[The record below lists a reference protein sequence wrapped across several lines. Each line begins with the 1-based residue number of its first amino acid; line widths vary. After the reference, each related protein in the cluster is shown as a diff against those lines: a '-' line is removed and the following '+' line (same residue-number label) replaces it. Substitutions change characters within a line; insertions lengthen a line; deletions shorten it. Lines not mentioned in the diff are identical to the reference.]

1 MPLLKNPINFFASK
15 KSILALQV
23 LNENLWFPPV
33 SEALGDGLLAIGGDL
48 KPERLILAYKNGIFP
63 WYDGDLPLWWN
74 PNPRFVLFP
83 EELVVSKSM
92 KNTINQQKFVF
103 TINQAFEEV
112 IDNCKKIERKNQDGT
127 WINEDVKTAYIQ
139 LHKMGYAH
147 SAETWLNNQLVGGLY
162 GIKMGR
168 IFFGESMFAKES
180 NASKFAL
187 IHYVQQLQ
195 TEGIA
200 LIDCQ
205 VYTEHLESLGAKMIM
220 REQFMQ
226 LIEHLIES

>member
-162 GIKMGR
+162 GIKMGK

>member
-1 MPLLKNPINFFASK
+1 
-15 KSILALQV
+15 LALQV

-92 KNTINQQKFVF
+92 KTTINQQKFVF

>member
-1 MPLLKNPINFFASK
+1 M
-15 KSILALQV
+15 ALQV

-63 WYDGDLPLWWN
+63 WYDGDLPLLWN

-92 KNTINQQKFVF
+92 KTTINQQKFVF

-162 GIKMGR
+162 GIKMGK

>member
-92 KNTINQQKFVF
+92 KTTINQQKFVF

-162 GIKMGR
+162 GIKMGK

>member
-92 KNTINQQKFVF
+92 KTTINQQKFVF

-162 GIKMGR
+162 GIKIGK

-226 LIEHLIES
+226 LI

>member
-92 KNTINQQKFVF
+92 KTTINQQKFVF

>member
-1 MPLLKNPINFFASK
+1 M
-15 KSILALQV
+15 ALQV

-92 KNTINQQKFVF
+92 KTTINQQKFVF